1 MQNKKF
7 IVITAFLFSLFL
19 PSCQKELIDEAEV
32 KNQSI
37 VKTNESNYLNIP
49 YSDIKSLSK
58 FDDDKEIINYKL
70 ARNIAMLEADGT
82 GLLEEMK
89 WEGHM
94 LSKQPVVIY
103 GFDSK
108 PKYYEF
114 FYKDAESKEV
124 GSVTVFARKKAS
136 TMLQEVRGT
145 VRNYDALYAKSSVGM
160 KMIADWTGSM
170 YMGIVGKSG
179 DTPATVIDPE
189 TGESVEGIKELSDEE
204 ILVEIVDVL
213 KNQKQDF
220 NYSTDTISNLQLRES
235 ITKES
240 TSIEQQA
247 DSLKA
252 AMQNEHDQRDAYWDV
267 MEQYTDS
274 IAVLTDAQI
283 TDPSSKGWFSRQ
295 WKRIRNIF
303 KDKTKSKYELAEYKR
318 DFTNRGARYIPT
330 GRSDGGWCGPWA
342 MDWIYH
348 VKKGGSRYSHFE
360 SWASTLGPIGWI
372 ARTAG
377 SKPMFPIE
385 MYISMRKA
393 TSSIWVNPSYSTGR
407 WNGLYHIRYKKNPI
421 VILTTSGKSMHWKVA
436 YGCYRTGNVF
446 WRNYYFACQDN
457 GSLKIP
463 KKNHYHRSS
472 WFMAFIKV
480 YD

>member
-1 MQNKKF
+1 M
-7 IVITAFLFSLFL
+7 
-19 PSCQKELIDEAEV
+19 SCQKELIEEAEV
-32 KNQSI
+32 TNQSI
-37 VKTNESNYLNIP
+37 VKKNEANYLNIP
-49 YSDIKSLSK
+49 YSDLNSLSK
-58 FDDDKEIINYKL
+58 FNDDKEIINYKL

-82 GLLEEMK
+82 GLLEEMQ
-89 WEGHM
+89 WEGHT

-114 FYKDAESKEV
+114 FYKDAERKEV

-136 TMLQEVRGT
+136 TVLQEVRGT

-170 YMGIVGKSG
+170 YMGVVGKSG
-179 DTPATVIDPE
+179 DAPATVIDPE
-189 TGESVEGIKELSDEE
+189 TGESVEGMTELSDEE
-204 ILVEIVDVL
+204 ILEEIVDVL

-235 ITKES
+235 ITQER
-240 TSIEQQA
+240 TSIQQQS

-252 AMQNEHDQRDAYWDV
+252 AMQNAHDQRDAYWDV
-267 MEQYTDS
+267 MEQYSDS
-274 IAVLTDAQI
+274 IAVLTDVQI
-283 TDPSSKGWFSRQ
+283 TDPSSKSWFSRQ
-295 WKRIRNIF
+295 WKRVRNIF

-318 DFTNRGARYIPT
+318 QANIDNSGNNRGYKPKNGT
-330 GRSDGGWCGPWA
+330 GGWCGPWA

-360 SWASTLGPIGWI
+360 SWASTLGPIGWG
-372 ARTAG
+372 ARLAG
-377 SKPMFPIE
+377 SKPMFPSE
-385 MYISMRKA
+385 MCISMLKA
-393 TSSIWVNPSYSTGR
+393 TSSIWVNPYYSTGR

-436 YGCYRTGNVF
+436 YGCYRTGNPF

-457 GSLKIP
+457 GSLNINP
-463 KKNHYHRSS
+463 KNHYHRSS